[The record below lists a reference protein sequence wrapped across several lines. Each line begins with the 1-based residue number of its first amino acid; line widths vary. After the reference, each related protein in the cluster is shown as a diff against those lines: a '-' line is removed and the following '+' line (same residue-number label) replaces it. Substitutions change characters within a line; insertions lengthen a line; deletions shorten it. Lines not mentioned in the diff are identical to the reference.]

1 MGKGNI
7 LRLCSLVMICSKC
20 FSVVVQKLL
29 LLVFREEAK
38 KAKEIADKKR
48 QEREETEKRRQEIL
62 KKKRE
67 QEELDDAPIREVT
80 DEEAERIQ
88 KEIDEAKY
96 NCSSWFFQRD
106 VEIDN
111 FFFRKKKSAAAAEE
125 SMEVEKEAGDE
136 DDDDPKEKGK
146 LKPNSGNGCDLD
158 KYTWT
163 QTLEEVEV
171 SLL

>member
-111 FFFRKKKSAAAAEE
+111 FFLGKRKALLLPRNQWKWKRKRVMKTTMIPKKKE
-125 SMEVEKEAGDE
+125 S
-136 DDDDPKEKGK
+136 
-146 LKPNSGNGCDLD
+146 
-158 KYTWT
+158 
-163 QTLEEVEV
+163 
-171 SLL
+171 